1 MSRTPDM
8 LDASLA
14 HEIEEARKL
23 LETMGDDLSS
33 DIDVITKHCTSLQT
47 IDIVMQILGH
57 IANVVRSEDR
67 RETVEGIGMHELKLK
82 LLPAA
87 AAIAD
92 RGATVDASC
101 EEAA

>member
-1 MSRTPDM
+1 MNRSPDM
-8 LDASLA
+8 LDQSLA

-23 LETMGDDLSS
+23 LEAMGDELAA

-57 IANVVRSEDR
+57 IANVVRSDDR
-67 RETVEGIGMHELKLK
+67 KHAVDGIGMHDLKMK

-87 AAIAD
+87 LDVMRKANA
-92 RGATVDASC
+92 C

>member
-23 LETMGDDLSS
+23 LEVMGDELSG

-57 IANVVRSEDR
+57 IANVVRADDR
-67 RETVEGIGMHELKLK
+67 QDAVDGIGMHDLKMK

-87 AAIAD
+87 IEATRESNAACD
-92 RGATVDASC
+92 K
-101 EEAA
+101 AA

>member
-8 LDASLA
+8 LDHSLA

-23 LETMGDDLSS
+23 LEIMGDELAA

-57 IANVVRSEDR
+57 ISNVVRSGDR
-67 RETVEGIGMHELKLK
+67 LDAVDGIGMHDLKMK

-87 AAIAD
+87 MEATRAKAA
-92 RGATVDASC
+92 C